1 VFSHGLSREKN
12 AITTN
17 KRAAEFSR
25 VQTRDFFS
33 RALFWPRLHKE
44 VAAAISAASK
54 CGCLQP
60 HQPHCSRA
68 QKCLTSI
75 NCNDKGSFSFNTV
88 TKRHTHIHAHART
101 HAHTRG
107 GGGGGPAPAPAAPP
121 THTPTPPPL
130 PTCSKLSVVST
141 PNTTGTPAKSQKSTG
156 IGHVMIKYAQT
167 KLFNTFQPRKFGTE
181 YRKTAL
187 LLPSS

>member
-88 TKRHTHIHAHART
+88 TKRHTHIHAH
-101 HAHTRG
+101 
-107 GGGGGPAPAPAAPP
+107 PP